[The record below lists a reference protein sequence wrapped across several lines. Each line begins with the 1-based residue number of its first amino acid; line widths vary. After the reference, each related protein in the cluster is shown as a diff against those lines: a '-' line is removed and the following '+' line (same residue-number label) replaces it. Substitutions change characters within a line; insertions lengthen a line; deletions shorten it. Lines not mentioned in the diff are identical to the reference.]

1 MTEPSNDLT
10 AVDRVNRADW
20 RRRLIVIGLILILP
34 VIALSF
40 VLQIMRINR
49 PIDQPT
55 DEMYFRY
62 GSIGSDVEGVP
73 YWVFRVMP
81 EICQSLTIARA
92 TLFSGLKEWP
102 FPNGSWYE

>member
-10 AVDRVNRADW
+10 AVDRVNRGDG

-40 VLQIMRINR
+40 VLQLMRISR

-73 YWVFRVMP
+73 YWVFRVLPDICPAAMP
-81 EICQSLTIARA
+81 ASA
-92 TLFSGLKEWP
+92 
-102 FPNGSWYE
+102 